1 MLHMIGYA
9 HLDPVWLWRWPD
21 GCAEAIGTCWAA
33 IDRLEESDDFI
44 FTRGE
49 ASVYQWIEELDPP
62 LFARIRHFVQAGRWA
77 IVGGWWVQ
85 PDCNLPNG
93 EAFIRQ
99 ALYGKRY
106 FAERLGVETSVGYN
120 PDSFGHAATLPM
132 LLRHTGSD
140 SYVFMRPG
148 PHEKTLPGEL
158 FDWVAPDGS
167 RVTAFRIQVAY
178 HSAPRMMQLDEKI
191 PLHLRWAAERGHPF
205 MCFYGVGNHGGG
217 PTKENLASIRERR
230 AHDNRIVFS
239 DPARF
244 FATVH
249 HTPRPEV
256 TGGLQFHAIGCYSAA
271 SAIKALNRRAEA
283 ALEQAETAA
292 ALAWRAAGA
301 AYPRATFEALW
312 RRLLFNQ
319 FHDTLG
325 GCIVESAWRD
335 AINDFGAVIAG
346 ANTELN
352 AAVRR
357 LAATVRMVS
366 DARDP
371 HLLVMNFTGED
382 CDDIVELEP
391 STDFEILPA
400 RVLIDENGGAVAFQQ
415 VAPEGFRVKLQR
427 IALRVHVP
435 AFGYRLLRF
444 VPGTP
449 DEKSGTPGT
458 RLRRTI
464 APGAASFATAGWQL
478 TLDATTGAI
487 QTLVNTAHG
496 QPLFT
501 GLAHRGIVVD
511 DPTDTWSH
519 GVSRLPFDGSDF
531 RCERIAVVEEG
542 PFRTLIE
549 VTARH
554 GESTLI
560 TTIAL
565 PDAAELPVELRVALH
580 WREHRRLLR
589 LAYPLAGSRF
599 EFETAAG
606 WFEHPDDGREVAAQR
621 WVRAAR
627 PDFAVGPD
635 FAVAIAND
643 AKYSYAARD
652 GVLFITAVRSPV
664 YAHHDPMPLEPG
676 LPCRTMDQGEQ
687 CFTLR
692 IQGAPGLGRR
702 DALRMAQHL
711 LRPPV
716 TTPHVAR
723 TGTRPWRGQ
732 WLEVQTE
739 AACVTNLK
747 LAEDGRA
754 LVLRALDV
762 EGAGGKVRLG
772 RESFAVPSRGI
783 ATARLEEAA
792 LRLSNGLE
800 Q

>member
-1 MLHMIGYA
+1 
-9 HLDPVWLWRWPD
+9 
-21 GCAEAIGTCWAA
+21 
-33 IDRLEESDDFI
+33 
-44 FTRGE
+44 
-49 ASVYQWIEELDPP
+49 
-62 LFARIRHFVQAGRWA
+62 
-77 IVGGWWVQ
+77 
-85 PDCNLPNG
+85 
-93 EAFIRQ
+93 
-99 ALYGKRY
+99 
-106 FAERLGVETSVGYN
+106 
-120 PDSFGHAATLPM
+120 M

-148 PHEKTLPGEL
+148 AHEMTLPGEL
-158 FDWVAPDGS
+158 FDWVASDGS

-178 HSAPRMMQLDEKI
+178 HSAPRMMQLDAKI
-191 PLHLRWAAERGHPF
+191 PLHLQWIAERGHPF

-217 PTKENLASIRERR
+217 PTRENLTFIRERI
-230 AHDNRIVFS
+230 AHGDRIAFS

-244 FATVH
+244 FASVR
-249 HTPRPEV
+249 HTPRPEA

-292 ALAWRAAGA
+292 ALAWRNAGA

-346 ANTELN
+346 ASTELN

-382 CDDIVELEP
+382 FSDVLEVEP

-400 RVLIDENGGAVAFQQ
+400 RALVDENGGAVPFQQ
-415 VAPEGFRVKLQR
+415 IAPEGLRVKLQR

-444 VPGTP
+444 VPGAP
-449 DEKSGTPGT
+449 DEKSGIAGT
-458 RLRRTI
+458 RTGRTV
-464 APGAASFATAGWQL
+464 APDAASFATTGWQL
-478 TLDATTGAI
+478 TLDPATGAI
-487 QTLVNTAHG
+487 QSLINTAHG
-496 QPLFT
+496 RPFFT
-501 GLAHRGIVVD
+501 GPAHRGIVVD

-519 GVSRLPFDGSDF
+519 GVDRLGFDGADF

-542 PFRTLIE
+542 PLRTLIE
-549 VTARH
+549 ITAGH
-554 GESTLI
+554 GASTLI
-560 TTIAL
+560 TTIVL

-606 WFEHPDDGREVAAQR
+606 WFEHPDDGREVAAHR

-627 PDFAVGPD
+627 RDFAVGI
-635 FAVAIAND
+635 VND
-643 AKYSYAARD
+643 AKYGYAARD

-664 YAHHDPMPLEPG
+664 YAHHDPMTIEPG
-676 LPCRTMDQGEQ
+676 LPYRTMDQGEQ
-687 CFTLR
+687 SFILR
-692 IQGAPGLGRR
+692 IQGAPDFARR

-716 TTPHVAR
+716 ITPHVAR

-732 WLEVQTE
+732 WLEVHTE

-747 LAEDGRA
+747 QSEDGRA
-754 LVLRALDV
+754 LVLRALDL
-762 EGAGGKVRLG
+762 EGAGGRIGVGTEL
-772 RESFAVPSRGI
+772 FAVPSRGI

-792 LRLSNGLE
+792 LRISNGLE

>member
-9 HLDPVWLWRWPD
+9 HLDPVWLWRWPE

-49 ASVYQWIEELDPP
+49 ASIYQWIEELDPP
-62 LFARIRHFVQAGRWA
+62 LFARIRHFVQAGRWM

-85 PDCNLPNG
+85 PDCNLPSG

-99 ALYGKRY
+99 ALYGKNY
-106 FAERLGVETSVGYN
+106 FSQRFGVETSVGYN

-140 SYVFMRPG
+140 SYVFMRPAA
-148 PHEKTLPGEL
+148 HEKTLPGEL

-167 RVTAFRIQVAY
+167 RVIAFRIQVSY
-178 HSAPRMMQLDEKI
+178 NSSPRNMQLDAKI
-191 PLHLRWAAERGHPF
+191 PLHLQWIGERRHPF

-217 PTKENLASIRERR
+217 PTKENLAFIRERI
-230 AHDNRIVFS
+230 AHDDRIRFS

-244 FATVH
+244 FASVR

-271 SAIKALNRRAEA
+271 SPIKALNRRAEA
-283 ALEQAETAA
+283 ALEQADTAA
-292 ALAWRAAGA
+292 ALAWHNVGA

-325 GCIVESAWRD
+325 GCTVESAWRD
-335 AINDFGAVIAG
+335 AIDEFGAVIAG

-357 LAATVRMVS
+357 LAATVRTMD

-371 HLLVMNFTGED
+371 HLLVMNFTGDD
-382 CDDIVELEP
+382 CDDILEVEP
-391 STDFEILPA
+391 STDFEISRA
-400 RVLIDENGGAVAFQQ
+400 RVLVDENGGAVPFQQ
-415 VAPEGFRVKLQR
+415 VAPDGLRIRLQR
-427 IALRVHVP
+427 IAFRVHVP

-444 VPGTP
+444 VPGLP
-449 DEKSGTPGT
+449 DKKSGEPGT
-458 RLRRTI
+458 RIGRTVK
-464 APGAASFATAGWQL
+464 PAAAMFATTGWQL
-478 TLDATTGAI
+478 ALDAATGAI
-487 QTLVNTAHG
+487 QSLINTVHG
-496 QPLFT
+496 QPLFS

-519 GVSRLPFDGSDF
+519 GVDRLPFDGADF
-531 RCERIAVVEEG
+531 HCERIAIVEEG
-542 PFRTLIE
+542 PLRTLIE
-549 VTARH
+549 VAARH
-554 GESTLI
+554 GESLLV
-560 TTIAL
+560 TTIVL
-565 PDAAELPVELRVALH
+565 PGAAELPVELRVVLH

-589 LAYPLAGSRF
+589 LAYPLAGARF
-599 EFETAAG
+599 EYETAAG

-621 WVRAAR
+621 WVRAAW
-627 PDFAVGPD
+627 PGFAVNI
-635 FAVAIAND
+635 VND
-643 AKYSYAARD
+643 AKYGYAARD

-664 YAHHDPMPLEPG
+664 FAHHDPMTIEPG
-676 LPCRTMDQGEQ
+676 LPYRTMDQGEQ
-687 CFTLR
+687 SFILR
-692 IQGAPGLGRR
+692 IQGAPDLTRR
-702 DALRMAQHL
+702 DAFRMTQHL

-716 TTPHVAR
+716 VTPHVAR

-732 WLEVQTE
+732 WLEVQAE
-739 AACVTNLK
+739 GACVTNLK
-747 LAEDGRA
+747 QSEDGRA
-754 LVLRALDV
+754 LVLRALDLEGSGGSV
-762 EGAGGKVRLG
+762 RIGAGEL
-772 RESFAVPSRGI
+772 AVTPRRI
-783 ATARLEEAA
+783 ATARLEGKS
-792 LRLSNGLE
+792 LRRSNGLE
-800 Q
+800 R